1 MKDASLLWPST
12 APPVEVEEA
21 CVEEAVTVELEAELA
36 VPVIVE
42 NPVEVPE
49 EVPVAVVVP
58 FEVAVLLQT
67 AAVGRSVTLT
77 RAQMT
82 LAASR
87 VSIKDDLLA
96 RNSFFFSALC
106 CRKRTYS
113 SGRLWNTC
121 LQCSKR
127 CR

>member
-1 MKDASLLWPST
+1 MKDASLLWPRT

-21 CVEEAVTVELEAELA
+21 CVEEALTVELEAELA

-42 NPVEVPE
+42 KDVEVPE

-58 FEVAVLLQT
+58 FEAAVLLQT

-77 RAQMT
+77 RAQIT

-87 VSIKDDLLA
+87 VSM
-96 RNSFFFSALC
+96 
-106 CRKRTYS
+106 
-113 SGRLWNTC
+113 
-121 LQCSKR
+121 
-127 CR
+127 